1 MRHGRPDFLR
11 PMLHGSTCITIGILW
26 LQVGVAC
33 GGGGSPVI
41 RRPALALQPTLGLDL
56 PRSGFPGSRVV
67 GTALGTESFHG
78 ARLAVSPQSLPWLAA
93 ATDSPRPPETAP
105 SDSFTDRL
113 AAFLARL
120 GRAAPLAF
128 MGLFVANTVLCLPT
142 ALMSLAGGFLFGAAW
157 GALYVWV
164 GAMLGASAAFG
175 ISRHWGRHWI
185 QQRIARRPWLLA
197 LEQAVS
203 EEGWKIIVLSR
214 LAPGSPFFVLNYL
227 FGLTRVRFRDYF
239 WSTAISVFPGSFLL
253 VYLGS
258 LGHRAL
264 AGHIRSP
271 YEWALYGVGL
281 VALGAAVWLIARRA
295 HRILNR
301 KLGAASESPPARRPD

>member
-1 MRHGRPDFLR
+1 MRHGRPDSLG
-11 PMLHGSTCITIGILW
+11 PLPHGFTCIAIGILLLW
-26 LQVGVAC
+26 VNLSY
-33 GGGGSPVI
+33 GGARSPLG
-41 RRPALALQPTLGLDL
+41 RRPEPGFDRTPSLDL
-56 PRSGFPGSRVV
+56 PRAGVPSTKGVGRPAGTGSLRA
-67 GTALGTESFHG
+67 TSLTD
-78 ARLAVSPQSLPWLAA
+78 SPQSLPRQAA
-93 ATDSPRPPETAP
+93 AMISSRPPETAP

-113 AAFLARL
+113 ASFLARL

-128 MGLFVANTVLCLPT
+128 VGLFVLNTVLCLPT

-157 GALYVWV
+157 GALYVWF

-175 ISRHWGRHWI
+175 ISRHWGQTWI

-214 LAPGSPFFVLNYL
+214 LAPGSPFFILNYL

-258 LGHRAL
+258 LGQRAL

-281 VALGAAVWLIARRA
+281 IALGAAVWLIARRA
-295 HRILNR
+295 HGILNQ
-301 KLGAASESPPARRPD
+301 KLGAASQSPPRRRPE